1 MKIKHSLLLIFLILQ
16 ANKVISQEKLY
27 AQLCC
32 IAYLTNA
39 IHPNNTFKQELKT
52 LLEKYPIV
60 DITAMGFPKAWHN
73 EPLWL

>member
-1 MKIKHSLLLIFLILQ
+1 METTTTKKLQ
-16 ANKVISQEKLY
+16 NPWIQNKAISQEKLY